1 MINKF
6 TFICFVFICSNLN
19 FSQNSIV
26 SSGESVEVSEGSFS
40 YTVGQILTSQNLN
53 SSSSVLND
61 TKVLSHGVQQVFL
74 QKCNENSGVE
84 ILATPNPS
92 NGQVIINLKNWDEK
106 EIDLNVFDMMGKNV
120 LFTNIS
126 ADQTRLDLS
135 YLSSGAYIISLGY
148 SCGSINSF
156 KLLINKK

>member
-1 MINKF
+1 MINKI
-6 TFICFVFICSNLN
+6 TLICFAFICSNLN

-26 SSGESVEVSEGSFS
+26 SSGASVEASEGSFS
-40 YTVGQILTSQNLN
+40 YTVGQILISQNLN

-61 TKVLSHGVQQVFL
+61 IKVLSHGVQQVFL

-92 NGQVIINLKNWDEK
+92 NGQVTINLINWDQR
-106 EIDLNVFDMMGKNV
+106 EIDLNVFDVTGKNV

-148 SCGSINSF
+148 SCGSVNSF

>member
-1 MINKF
+1 M
-6 TFICFVFICSNLN
+6 TFICFAFICSNLN

-26 SSGESVEVSEGSFS
+26 SSGASVEASEGSFS

-61 TKVLSHGVQQVFL
+61 IKELSHGVQQVFL

-92 NGQVIINLKNWDEK
+92 NGQVTINLKNWDEK
-106 EIDLNVFDMMGKNV
+106 KIDLNVFDMMGKNV

-126 ADQTRLDLS
+126 ADKTKLDLS

-148 SCGSINSF
+148 SCGSVNSF

>member
-1 MINKF
+1 M
-6 TFICFVFICSNLN
+6 FICSNLN

-26 SSGESVEVSEGSFS
+26 SSGASVEASEGSFS

-61 TKVLSHGVQQVFL
+61 IKELSHGVQQVFL

-92 NGQVIINLKNWDEK
+92 NGQVTINLKNWDEK

-126 ADQTRLDLS
+126 ADKTKLDLS

-148 SCGSINSF
+148 SCGSVNSF

>member
-1 MINKF
+1 
-6 TFICFVFICSNLN
+6 LN

-26 SSGESVEVSEGSFS
+26 SSGASVEASEGSFS

-61 TKVLSHGVQQVFL
+61 IKELSHGVQQVFL

-92 NGQVIINLKNWDEK
+92 NGQVTINLKNWDEK
-106 EIDLNVFDMMGKNV
+106 KIDLNVFDMMGKNV

-126 ADQTRLDLS
+126 ADKTKLDLS